1 MVSIHGSGQ
10 IYRSPD
16 HRSQTPATVPAT
28 FLLPWRRADGAPS
41 ATKQPRRSLGRLAI
55 KHLQPPTTLGRACFC
70 ALAISNP
77 TASIPLARNRPS
89 SQHIL
94 ARRVSLG
101 AAWPGAAAPFLC
113 DRTPCTYFR
122 IGNMLRGDCLRF
134 KPLVR
139 CLRRNPCGS

>member
-1 MVSIHGSGQ
+1 MVSIHGRGQ
-10 IYRSPD
+10 IYRSSDRRP
-16 HRSQTPATVPAT
+16 QAPAM
-28 FLLPWRRADGAPS
+28 FLLPRRHVDGPHS
-41 ATKQPRRSLGRLAI
+41 TTKQPRISLGRLAFR
-55 KHLQPPTTLGRACFC
+55 HSQRPATLARACFC
-70 ALAISNP
+70 ALAVSNP
-77 TASIPLARNRPS
+77 TAPIPLARSWPS
-89 SQHIL
+89 NPHIL

-113 DRTPCTYFR
+113 DRTPRTYFR